1 MNPNIL
7 KMFMELADVSQQQ
20 LAQLL
25 GVHQTTVSAWLV
37 ERHKMSKLHADKLTR
52 IIGEHNVFLLEV
64 HNGSMQVISKDL
76 KRRLEGSV

>member
-7 KMFMELADVSQQQ
+7 KMFMELADISQQQ

-37 ERHKMSKLHADKLTR
+37 ERHKMAKTHTDKLTR
-52 IIGEHNVFLLEV
+52 IIGEQNVFLLEV
-64 HNGSMQVISKDL
+64 HSGSMQVISKDL
-76 KRRLEGSV
+76 KKRLEGRV

>member
-37 ERHKMSKLHADKLTR
+37 ERHKMSKLYADKLTR

-76 KRRLEGSV
+76 KRRMEGSV

>member
-37 ERHKMSKLHADKLTR
+37 ERHKMSKTHTDKLTR
-52 IIGEHNVFLLEV
+52 IIGEQNVFLLEV
-64 HNGSMQVISKDL
+64 HSGSMQVMSKDL
-76 KRRLEGSV
+76 KKRLEGRV

>member
-7 KMFMELADVSQQQ
+7 RIFMELADVSQHQ

-37 ERHKMSKLHADKLTR
+37 ERHKMSKQHTDKLTQ

-76 KRRLEGSV
+76 KRRLEGRV

>member
-7 KMFMELADVSQQQ
+7 RLFMELAKISQHQ

-37 ERHKMSKLHADKLTR
+37 ERYKIPKLHSDKLTE
-52 IIGEHNVFLLEV
+52 IIGEHNVFLLDV

-76 KRRLEGSV
+76 KKRLEGRV